1 MATKFIGEPDVTFVM
16 RMLVT
21 LLAEQEGVDI
31 EYAVKEDGKVTY
43 EGSTKESLWGLKG
56 ANDGKQ
62 QKTCAS

>member
-1 MATKFIGEPDVTFVM
+1 MAKYIGAPDPTFVM

-43 EGSTKESLWGLKG
+43 EGSTKESVFGLKVV
-56 ANDGKQ
+56 NNGKQ
-62 QKTCAS
+62 QETYAG

>member
-1 MATKFIGEPDVTFVM
+1 MARYIGEPDVTFVM

-43 EGSTKESLWGLKG
+43 AGSTKESIFGLKG
-56 ANDGKQ
+56 VNNGKQ
-62 QKTCAS
+62 QETYAG

>member
-1 MATKFIGEPDVTFVM
+1 MAKFIGEPDPTFVM

-43 EGSTKESLWGLKG
+43 EGSTEESLWGLKG

>member
-1 MATKFIGEPDVTFVM
+1 MAKYIGAPDPTFVM

-43 EGSTKESLWGLKG
+43 EGSTKESIFGLKG
-56 ANDGKQ
+56 VNNGKQ
-62 QKTCAS
+62 QETYAG

>member
-1 MATKFIGEPDVTFVM
+1 MAKFIGEPDPTFIM

-43 EGSTKESLWGLKG
+43 EGSTKENIWGLKERYES
-56 ANDGKQ
+56 NKERYE
-62 QKTCAS
+62 SV